1 MIERLVN
8 LLFKWNSLRRAIFA
22 EVDMYNSVSRTIKD
36 PYWGSTAM
44 SMWDDVD
51 GWRGWTKTDT
61 GYYFV
66 DYPEPS
72 FGSIMDEL
80 QDKYNTV

>member
-8 LLFKWNSLRRAIFA
+8 LLFKWNNLRSVIFA
-22 EVDMYNSVSRTIKD
+22 EVDMYNSVSRTIRD
-36 PYWGSTAM
+36 PYWGSIAM
-44 SMWDDVD
+44 TVWDDVD
-51 GWRGWTKTDT
+51 GWRGWTKTFT

-80 QDKYNTV
+80 QNKEDIV